1 MTKALKGL
9 NSNRLM
15 SHISMERKFKYLT
28 DNRVV
33 WRRDPTTDIPD
44 EETKEY
50 LFYKNGTYQAYDLFR
65 SKAKITTYR
74 SLKWHM
80 LTLWYLNPNWTEHD
94 AMDIAMH
101 IVNKD
106 NGFITFNI
114 NRWNTARLI
123 DDLSVLDLD
132 KPPTNKLRKIIFKFN
147 CGLTK
152 QQKLSIVGKL
162 IGRMN
167 GIKSTDIYE
176 AMLQTNY
183 EGDKIIISRLAKMLN
198 VTPRTIY
205 RHMNDELKQE
215 KIKLNE
221 ET

>member
-1 MTKALKGL
+1 
-9 NSNRLM
+9 
-15 SHISMERKFKYLT
+15 MERQFKYLT
-28 DNRVV
+28 NKRVI
-33 WRRDPTTDIPD
+33 WRRDPITDIPD
-44 EETKEY
+44 VETKEY
-50 LFYKNGTYQAYDLFR
+50 MFYENGTYQAYDLFR

-80 LTLWYLNPNWTEHD
+80 LTLWYLNPDWSKHD
-94 AMDIAMH
+94 ATNIAMY
-101 IVNKD
+101 ITDRD

-114 NRWNTARLI
+114 NKWNIERLI
-123 DDLSVLDLD
+123 KDISLLDLD

-167 GIKSTDIYE
+167 GIKSADIYE

-183 EGDKIIISRLAKMLN
+183 ENSKITISGLAKTLN